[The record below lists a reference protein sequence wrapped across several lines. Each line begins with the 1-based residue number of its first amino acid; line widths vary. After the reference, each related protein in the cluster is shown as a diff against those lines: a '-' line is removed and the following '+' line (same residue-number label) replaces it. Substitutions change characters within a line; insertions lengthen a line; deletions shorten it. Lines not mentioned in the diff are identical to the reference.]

1 MFSYATKNLREWIKE
16 LRNKRPGCF
25 GVLLIILLI
34 LTIPGI
40 ILFIDSNT
48 RLVTTEYKLNYSDLP
63 EAFDRYRIA
72 VLADVH
78 GAQHG
83 ENNENLIN
91 AVKAANPDMI
101 AIVGDLIDRY
111 QPRKPVEKQLEI
123 AQTLVDGLMTVAPVY
138 FVTGNHEWD
147 SGEVRALLE
156 LLEESGVTVLQ
167 NQYRLLDPIAASGE
181 DAEDAGDAENAEGGT
196 VILAG
201 VDDPNG
207 PADMVKPG
215 EFIEN
220 IRKKEAPDFIV
231 VLSHRNYN
239 LKMYDKLGA
248 NLVLSGHAHGGMVRL
263 PFTDGLI
270 GPQND
275 FFPTYTSGVYSS
287 GLTNMVVSRGLG
299 NHLGWTRFLNNPE
312 VVVVELRV
320 ER

>member
-1 MFSYATKNLREWIKE
+1 
-16 LRNKRPGCF
+16 LRNKRIGCF
-25 GVLLIILLI
+25 GVVLIILLI

-48 RLVTTEYKLNYSDLP
+48 RLVTTEYKLNYSNLP
-63 EAFDRYRIA
+63 EAFDRYRVV

-83 ENNENLIN
+83 DNNENLIA
-91 AVKAANPDMI
+91 AVKATNPDMI

-111 QPRKPVEKQLEI
+111 QPGKPVEKQLEI
-123 AQTLVDGLMTVAPVY
+123 ARTLAEGLMTVAPVY

-147 SGEVRALLE
+147 SGEVKSLLA
-156 LLEESGVTVLQ
+156 LLEESGVTVLR
-167 NQYRLLDPIAASGE
+167 NQYSLLDRAPASDE
-181 DAEDAGDAENAEGGT
+181 FSEGGT
-196 VILAG
+196 FVLAG

-207 PADMVKPG
+207 PADMIKPD

-220 IRKKEAPDFIV
+220 IRKKENPDFIM

-239 LKMYDKLGA
+239 LKMYDRLEVD
-248 NLVLSGHAHGGMVRL
+248 LVLSGHAHGGMVRL
-263 PFTDGLI
+263 PLTDGLI

-275 FFPTYTSGVYSS
+275 FFPTYTSGVYNS
-287 GLTNMVVSRGLG
+287 GQTNMVVSRGIG
-299 NHLGWTRFLNNPE
+299 NHLGWTRLLNNPE

>member
-1 MFSYATKNLREWIKE
+1 MFSCAIKNLRKWIKE

-63 EAFDRYRIA
+63 EAFDRYRIV

-78 GAQHG
+78 GALHG
-83 ENNENLIN
+83 ENNETLID
-91 AVKAANPDMI
+91 AVRDADPDMI

-147 SGEVRALLE
+147 SGEVRPLLS
-156 LLEESGVTVLQ
+156 LLEESGVIVLQ
-167 NQYRLLDPIAASGE
+167 NQYRLLAPASTSG
-181 DAEDAGDAENAEGGT
+181 ENAEDGT
-196 VILAG
+196 IILAG

-207 PADMVKPG
+207 PADMVKPD
-215 EFIEN
+215 EFIGN
-220 IRKKEAPDFIV
+220 IRQKENPGFIV
-231 VLSHRNYN
+231 VLSHRNSN
-239 LKMYDKLGA
+239 LKMYDKLEVD
-248 NLVLSGHAHGGMVRL
+248 LVLSGHAHGGMVRL

-275 FFPTYTSGVYSS
+275 FFPTFTSGVYSS
-287 GLTNMVVSRGLG
+287 GQTNMVVSRGVG
-299 NHLGWTRFLNNPE
+299 NQLGWTRFLNNPE

>member
-1 MFSYATKNLREWIKE
+1 MYSCAIKNLREWIKE
-16 LRNKRPGCF
+16 LRKKRPGCF
-25 GVLLIILLI
+25 GVFLIILLI
-34 LTIPGI
+34 LMIPGI

-48 RLVTTEYKLNYSDLP
+48 RLVTSEYKLNYSDLP
-63 EAFDRYRIA
+63 EAFDRYRIV

-78 GAQHG
+78 GALHG
-83 ENNENLIN
+83 ENNETLID
-91 AVKAANPDMI
+91 AVRDADPDMI

-147 SGEVRALLE
+147 SGEVRPLLS
-156 LLEESGVTVLQ
+156 LLEESGVIVLQ
-167 NQYRLLDPIAASGE
+167 NQYRLLAPASTSG
-181 DAEDAGDAENAEGGT
+181 ENAEDGT
-196 VILAG
+196 IILAG

-207 PADMVKPG
+207 PADMVKPD
-215 EFIEN
+215 EFIGN
-220 IRKKEAPDFIV
+220 IRQKENPGFIV
-231 VLSHRNYN
+231 VLSHRNSN
-239 LKMYDKLGA
+239 LKMYDKLEVD
-248 NLVLSGHAHGGMVRL
+248 LVLSGHAHGGMVRL

-275 FFPTYTSGVYSS
+275 FFPTFTSGVYSS
-287 GLTNMVVSRGLG
+287 GQTNMVVSRGVG
-299 NHLGWTRFLNNPE
+299 NQLGWTRFLNNPE

>member
-1 MFSYATKNLREWIKE
+1 
-16 LRNKRPGCF
+16 
-25 GVLLIILLI
+25 LIILLI

-48 RLVTTEYKLNYSDLP
+48 RLATTEYKLNYSDLP
-63 EAFDRYRIA
+63 EAFDRYRIV

-83 ENNENLIN
+83 DNNENLID
-91 AVKAANPDMI
+91 AVRDANPDII
-101 AIVGDLIDRY
+101 AIAGDLIDRY
-111 QPRKPVEKQLEI
+111 QPGKPVEKQLEI
-123 AQTLVDGLMTVAPVY
+123 ARTLVEGLMRVAPVY

-147 SGEVRALLE
+147 SGELRPLLAM
-156 LLEESGVTVLQ
+156 LDESGVIVLQ
-167 NQYRLLDPIAASGE
+167 NQYRLLDRDAASGE
-181 DAEDAGDAENAEGGT
+181 DAEDAENAGNAGNAGGAGNAGSAGNAGNAGNAGAGT
-196 VILAG
+196 IILAG

-207 PADMVKPG
+207 PADMVKPD

-220 IRKKEAPDFIV
+220 IRQKENPDFIV

-239 LKMYDKLGA
+239 LKLYGKLDVD
-248 NLVLSGHAHGGMVRL
+248 LVLSGHAHGGMVRL
-263 PFTDGLI
+263 PFTDGLV

-275 FFPTYTSGVYSS
+275 FFPTYTSGIYSS
-287 GLTNMVVSRGLG
+287 GQTNMVVSRGIG